1 MHSEHYCTSMQLS
14 DLSARPLSNEKIEY
28 ICLYPYILYQ
38 IYAKMKAIESEQS
51 NGVKKLS
58 SDTLARL
65 YCINSN
71 TVRPRRSSLYS
82 IPSMKKNNT
91 DMVENFKNPMARRN
105 KIRKESVELYNDK
118 KLNANAKPFLP
129 QYLRLATVS
138 DTPDTS
144 DVQKEKQKKK
154 KKKNY
159 KKTPKETE
167 PAKPVVEGEKAT
179 KPEEGAS
186 GTQEKKKRNNRNKK
200 GKKTNPEAETA
211 VAQEKTET
219 VPTEK
224 AQSAPK
230 KKRNRKYRKNKNAAP
245 NEQNSNATVNSKDV
259 KVTVTTEIEY
269 NAAATPLD
277 RPIEA

>member
-154 KKKNY
+154 KKNY

-167 PAKPVVEGEKAT
+167 PAKPVVEGEKAA

-245 NEQNSNATVNSKDV
+245 NEQDNNATVNPKDV

-269 NAAATPLD
+269 NVAAAPLD

>member
-154 KKKNY
+154 KKNY
-159 KKTPKETE
+159 KKTTKETE

>member
-154 KKKNY
+154 KKNY

-230 KKRNRKYRKNKNAAP
+230 KKRNKKYRKNKNAAP

>member
-154 KKKNY
+154 KKNY

-167 PAKPVVEGEKAT
+167 PAKPVVEGKKAT

-245 NEQNSNATVNSKDV
+245 NEQDNNATVNSKDV

>member
-71 TVRPRRSSLYS
+71 TVRPHRSSLYS

-144 DVQKEKQKKK
+144 DVQKEKQKK

-245 NEQNSNATVNSKDV
+245 NEQDNNATVNSKDV

>member
-91 DMVENFKNPMARRN
+91 DMVENFKNPMAIRN

-154 KKKNY
+154 KKNY
-159 KKTPKETE
+159 KKTPNETE

>member
-1 MHSEHYCTSMQLS
+1 MQLS

-154 KKKNY
+154 KKNY

-167 PAKPVVEGEKAT
+167 PVKPVVEGEKAT

-230 KKRNRKYRKNKNAAP
+230 KKRNKKYRKNKNAAP

>member
-154 KKKNY
+154 KKNY

-245 NEQNSNATVNSKDV
+245 NEQDNNATVNSKDV
-259 KVTVTTEIEY
+259 EVTVTTEIEY

>member
-154 KKKNY
+154 KKNY

-269 NAAATPLD
+269 NTASTPLD

>member
-118 KLNANAKPFLP
+118 KLNANAKHFLP

-144 DVQKEKQKKK
+144 DVQKEKQKK

-245 NEQNSNATVNSKDV
+245 NEQDNNATVNSKDV

>member
-154 KKKNY
+154 KKNY

-269 NAAATPLD
+269 NVAAAPLD

>member
-91 DMVENFKNPMARRN
+91 DMVENFKNPMAIRN

-144 DVQKEKQKKK
+144 DVQKEKQKK

>member
-1 MHSEHYCTSMQLS
+1 MQLS

-129 QYLRLATVS
+129 QYLRLSTVS

-200 GKKTNPEAETA
+200 GKKTNPETETA

-245 NEQNSNATVNSKDV
+245 NEQDNNATVNSKDV

-269 NAAATPLD
+269 NVAAAPLD

>member
-14 DLSARPLSNEKIEY
+14 DLSVRPLSNEKIEY

-154 KKKNY
+154 KKNY

-269 NAAATPLD
+269 NVAAAPLD

>member
-154 KKKNY
+154 KKNY

-167 PAKPVVEGEKAT
+167 PVKPVVEGEKAT

-186 GTQEKKKRNNRNKK
+186 GTQVKKKRNNRNKK

>member
-154 KKKNY
+154 KKNY

-167 PAKPVVEGEKAT
+167 TAKPVVEGEKAT

>member
-154 KKKNY
+154 KKNY

-245 NEQNSNATVNSKDV
+245 NEQDNNATVNSKDV